1 MQDREGSQKR
11 QKMEYNDKD
20 VRSPNIYTHHDNAMS
35 MMKNLKMATGGTRL
49 SPNIRFDNTPARD
62 NKMYELSDIS
72 NLNTYKKFP
81 DNNLDRYL
89 ELENILPHQ
98 NTLARGYQK
107 GSHYDYIASG
117 TMTNGSNS
125 NFHSRRL
132 SDNKVANVMRE
143 TFT

>member
-1 MQDREGSQKR
+1 M
-11 QKMEYNDKD
+11 DKD
-20 VRSPNIYTHHDNAMS
+20 VKSPNIYTHHDNAMS
-35 MMKNLKMATGGTRL
+35 AMKNLKMATYGTRL
-49 SPNIRFDNTPARD
+49 SPNLRFDNSPARD

-72 NLNTYKKFP
+72 NLNSFKKFP

-98 NTLARGYQK
+98 NTLARGFQK

-117 TMTNGSNS
+117 MLANSSTS

-132 SDNKVANVMRE
+132 SDNKVAKIMGD
-143 TFT
+143 TF